1 MKPVHG
7 PKQPTGVLRIWRPNF
22 RGNNLTSSVD
32 LERQKSLEPMLWHVL
47 WALCFVQASSFTG
60 LFEKLA
66 EILGFI

>member
-1 MKPVHG
+1 
-7 PKQPTGVLRIWRPNF
+7 
-22 RGNNLTSSVD
+22 
-32 LERQKSLEPMLWHVL
+32 MLWHVL